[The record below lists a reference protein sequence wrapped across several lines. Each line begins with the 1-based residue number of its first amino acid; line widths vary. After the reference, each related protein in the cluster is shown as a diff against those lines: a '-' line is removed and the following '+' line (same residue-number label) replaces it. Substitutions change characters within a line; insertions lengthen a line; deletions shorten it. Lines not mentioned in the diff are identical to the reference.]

1 MCFCQRRIDRRRMVR
16 SYLAGIDNDSE
27 RAVCYFLMREKDD
40 AAISKQMGITP
51 VRLEA
56 IKLRIAF
63 GLKAA
68 GIRIRKVTART

>member
-1 MCFCQRRIDRRRMVR
+1 MSRHQQRTARRRMVR
-16 SYLAGIDNDSE
+16 SYLAAIDNDRE
-27 RAVCYFLMREKDD
+27 RSVCFFLMRGLDD
-40 AAISKQMGITP
+40 AAIRTQLGIGP

-68 GIRIRKVTART
+68 GIQVGEMASKA

>member
-1 MCFCQRRIDRRRMVR
+1 MCFCQRHIDRCRIVR
-16 SYLAGIDNDSE
+16 SYLAAIDNDSE
-27 RAVCYFLMREKDD
+27 RAVCHFLMREKDD